1 MEMVRMVSRMS
12 IPSIIFGFMTVLLAG
27 FITEVSDPVVQL
39 QIGEAALLFLNLFFY
54 SLNSERISTLENRR
68 KGR

>member
-12 IPSIIFGFMTVLLAG
+12 IPSIIFGFMTMLLAG

-39 QIGEAALLFLNLFFY
+39 QIGETALLFLNLFFY

>member
-12 IPSIIFGFMTVLLAG
+12 IPSIVFGFMTMLLAG

-39 QIGEAALLFLNLFFY
+39 QIGEIALLFLNLFFY